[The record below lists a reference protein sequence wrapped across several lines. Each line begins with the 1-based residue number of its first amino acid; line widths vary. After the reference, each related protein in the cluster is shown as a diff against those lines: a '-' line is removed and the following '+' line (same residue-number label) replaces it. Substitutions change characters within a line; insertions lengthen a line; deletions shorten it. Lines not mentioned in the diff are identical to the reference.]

1 MSPSTASIRS
11 ARKSPSGV
19 SMKRGH
25 GASEGTERISP
36 SALFTQDVRPSMP
49 RTMVRPSLNVSS
61 SRTCVSS
68 RTSSVPVARG
78 AVASDSPGRAGN
90 TRVSAKRRSP
100 GRDSATCAARRSE
113 SAEAGCGEKTSVAP
127 TTMAIDAAA
136 ATGVR
141 QSHARVRRRAA
152 TDSARRLRTER
163 STSMSTRS
171 GVSKRCTCIM
181 APIQRSLAVSSW
193 SWRSSV
199 MRLLR
204 WRRRRRRPAFVPCTP
219 RSSRGRAA
227 ISSSL
232 PRCWRP
238 LPWRWSPR
246 ARRVG
251 STCG

>member
-1 MSPSTASIRS
+1 MRS

-36 SALFTQDVRPSMP
+36 SALFTQDVWPSMP
-49 RTMVRPSLNVSS
+49 RTMVRPSLKVSS
-61 SRTCVSS
+61 RRTCVSS
-68 RTSSVPVARG
+68 RTSRVPVARG
-78 AVASDSPGRAGN
+78 AVASVSPGRAGN

-100 GRDSATCAARRSE
+100 GRASATCAARRSE

-141 QSHARVRRRAA
+141 QSHERVRRRAA
-152 TDSARRLRTER
+152 MDSARRLRTER

-193 SWRSSV
+193 SRRSSV

-227 ISSSL
+227 ISSSP

-238 LPWRWSPR
+238 LPWRWWPR